1 MSKQVFFKF
10 LRNSTLFETREVA
23 KTNLEAKL
31 ATLTDGEVATASYG
45 ASWEA
50 SKTIFGIV
58 RVVNG
63 QKSYT
68 VYEPFGNDAI
78 DLGDGLEFNAGDELT
93 IKLTDSE
100 KILAKGADG
109 LTATVAMSYDK
120 EAKKIFLTGKNNAAI
135 SEIDTTDFV
144 KDGMLESAE
153 LVVDPEGQTE
163 GTYIK
168 LVWNTD
174 GEKDEMFINVTSLID
189 IYTEGNGITVSD
201 DKVISAKVDANT
213 EKNGEGADATPYL
226 TVGADGL
233 KVAGIN
239 KKIDDEIKA
248 VLKDYEATVY
258 ADPFEAKVT
267 ESDAHVAAND
277 EIKTAVK
284 KVEKTISLLTD
295 EVLANEEVISKAI
308 NDMATAAGVIDE
320 EGVVKYTPKS
330 DANYISGATSVNDAT
345 VILDGALKELEDN
358 ALKVSDAADN
368 AIEVKNETE
377 IYLSTT
383 FDCGTY

>member
-58 RVVNG
+58 RVVND

-78 DLGDGLEFNAGDELT
+78 DLGDGLEFNAYDELT

-153 LVVDPEGQTE
+153 LVVDPKGQTK

>member
-78 DLGDGLEFNAGDELT
+78 DLGDGLEFNADDELT

-153 LVVDPEGQTE
+153 LVVDPKGQPK

-174 GEKDEMFINVTSLID
+174 GKKDEMFINVTSLID

-258 ADPFEAKVT
+258 ADPFEAKVA

>member
-10 LRNSTLFETREVA
+10 LRNSTLFETRAVA

-58 RVVNG
+58 RVVDG

-78 DLGDGLEFNAGDELT
+78 DLGDGLEFNADDELT

-153 LVVDPEGQTE
+153 LVVDPKGQTK

-226 TVGADGL
+226 TVGTDGL

>member
-58 RVVNG
+58 RVVND

-78 DLGDGLEFNAGDELT
+78 DLGDGLEFNADDELT

-153 LVVDPEGQTE
+153 LVVDPKGQPK

-226 TVGADGL
+226 TVGTDGL